1 MRSPEL
7 HHALLNPW
15 AGKAMAARSYT
26 DPTVSPGMS
35 PCQEDELLW
44 LHDLEAQI
52 TLMGWQKTPWQAP
65 S

>member
-1 MRSPEL
+1 
-7 HHALLNPW
+7 
-15 AGKAMAARSYT
+15 MAAQFYT

-44 LHDLEAQI
+44 LYDLEAQI